1 MRAIIYPNWRDNHL
15 TFKNIPTFISLR
27 DEWIFNMPDDYFVK
41 RILVNTYNGV
51 WNILPDKWK
60 NDRKNQIKGI
70 KHCNSQ
76 PYYLGE

>member
-1 MRAIIYPNWRDNHL
+1 
-15 TFKNIPTFISLR
+15 
-27 DEWIFNMPDDYFVK
+27 MPDDYFVK

-51 WNILPDKWK
+51 WNNLPDKWK